1 MREICLKF
9 QISDIEFKQ
18 LEVKYSKLLWHAAHE
33 LKRKNSR
40 NNYTDD
46 PEDIY
51 QELVMA
57 LMRAG
62 SYYKRQCY
70 IEKCLVSS
78 IEHTGFPEAI
88 EFLKEIIKASK
99 PDSHMRHLATQASNR
114 MMIRP
119 PRQNNNFLLCILKE
133 LALLWENRTRHGANR
148 QKFGPFQEQI
158 LNRIVRRIV
167 PKQLRPSV
175 EDPLT
180 LDSHFA
186 TYCKSIVWNG
196 MKSMGKRITRE
207 KAIRSG
213 QVSLSEFDYL
223 GSI

>member
-9 QISDIEFKQ
+9 KINDLEFKE
-18 LEVKYSKLLWHAAHE
+18 LEKKYAKLCWHAAHE

-62 SYYKRQCY
+62 SYYKRQIY
-70 IEKCLVSS
+70 IQKCLSLAQEYS
-78 IEHTGFPEAI
+78 GG
-88 EFLKEIIKASK
+88 ASFI
-99 PDSHMRHLATQASNR
+99 SN
-114 MMIRP
+114 IVVA
-119 PRQNNNFLLCILKE
+119 LDE
-133 LALLWENRTRHGANR
+133 LWRNRTRHGANR

-158 LNRIVRRIV
+158 LDRIVRRIV

-175 EDPLT
+175 DDPLT

-223 GSI
+223 GVV